1 MAQKKDGQNTLKSVG
16 VVFSF
21 MLKRYKFLFAL
32 VIVGILASSWAMV
45 QSTLFT
51 RTLIDEYIAPM
62 VMAAQQGQ
70 TPDFGPLG
78 AAIGRLVVVALIG
91 VLSMYMYNRL
101 MVTISQGTL
110 RDLRVEV
117 FEHME
122 SLPIQYF
129 DTHAHGDIMSIYTN
143 DIDTLRQLMSQT
155 VPNFINSCV
164 TLVMV
169 FVSMVAL
176 SLPLTGVTLAMVA
189 VMLFASARIGAA
201 SAKHFGDQQKNLG
214 DVNGFIEETIS
225 GQKVVKVFCHERLAI
240 ADFHKR
246 NHALRDSAT
255 KANTLAGIL
264 MPVVFALGQISY
276 VLCAIVGSYIAV
288 SSGLISLGTLVS
300 FLSLNQSFTEPITRI
315 SQQLSAI
322 TQAGAGAARILEMLA
337 QKSEEDEGYVDL
349 VRVRQ
354 AADGSLEES
363 QERTGKWA
371 WKHPH
376 QKEGTVTYM
385 PLMGE
390 LVMDGVDFGYVP
402 EKQILHDIRLFALPG
417 QKIAFVGATGAG
429 KTTITNLINR
439 FYDIDDGKVRYDGIN
454 ITKIK
459 KPALRRSLG
468 MVLQDPHLFTGSVMD
483 NIRYGRLDAT
493 DEECIAAAQ
502 LVSAHDFIKRLP
514 EGYNT
519 QITGDGGNL
528 SAGQRQLLTIA
539 RAAVADPPALIL
551 DEATS
556 SIDTRT
562 EQLVQAGMDALMK
575 GRTTFVIA
583 HRLST
588 VRDADCIMVME
599 QGRIIERGTHD
610 ELIAA
615 RGRYFELYTGNQ
627 IGAE

>member
-1 MAQKKDGQNTLKSVG
+1 MAHNKQEKQQNTLSSVRAI
-16 VVFSF
+16 FAF
-21 MLKRYKFLFAL
+21 MLKRYKALFAL
-32 VIVGILASSWAMV
+32 VIVGILLSSWAMV

-51 RTLIDEYIAPM
+51 RSLIDDYITPM
-62 VMAAQQGQ
+62 LTQGN
-70 TPDFGPLG
+70 PDFGPLG
-78 AAIGRLVVVALIG
+78 AAIGRLALIAVVG
-91 VLSMYMYNRL
+91 VCSMYMYNRL

-122 SLPIQYF
+122 SLPIKYF
-129 DTHAHGDIMSIYTN
+129 DTHSHGDIMSIYTN
-143 DIDTLRQLMSQT
+143 DIDTLRQLISQT
-155 VPNFINSCV
+155 IPNFINSCTTIVMVLISMIALSIPLTLV

-169 FVSMVAL
+169 
-176 SLPLTGVTLAMVA
+176 G
-189 VMLFASARIGAA
+189 VMLFASGRIGGA
-201 SAKHFGDQQKNLG
+201 SAKHFGAQQKNLG

-225 GQKVVKVFCHERLAI
+225 GQKVVKVFCHEERSI
-240 ADFHKR
+240 GDFHKR
-246 NHALRDSAT
+246 NHSLRDAAMR
-255 KANTLAGIL
+255 ANTLAGIL
-264 MPVVFALGQISY
+264 MPVVFALGEISY
-276 VLCAIVGSYIAV
+276 VLCAIVGSYLAV
-288 SSGLISLGTLVS
+288 SAGLLSLGTLVS

-322 TQAGAGAARILEMLA
+322 TQAGAGAGRVLA
-337 QKSEEDEGYVDL
+337 LLAEEPESDEGYVEL
-349 VRVRQ
+349 VCARLGE
-354 AADGSLEES
+354 DGKIEETT
-363 QERTGKWA
+363 ERTGHWA
-371 WKHPH
+371 WRHPH
-376 QKEGTVTYM
+376 QADGTVTYM

-390 LVMDGVDFGYVP
+390 LVVDGVDFGYVP

-439 FYDIDDGKVRYDGIN
+439 FYDIDDGKIRYDGIN

-459 KPALRRSLG
+459 KPELRRSLG
-468 MVLQDPHLFTGSVMD
+468 MVLQDPHLFTGTVMD

-493 DEECIAAAQ
+493 DEECIAAAK
-502 LVSAHDFIKRLP
+502 LTSADAFIRRLP
-514 EGYNT
+514 DGYNT
-519 QITGDGGNL
+519 VITGDGGNL

-556 SIDTRT
+556 SIDTHT

-575 GRTTFVIA
+575 DRTTFVIA

-615 RGRYFELYTGNQ
+615 HGKYYELYTGNQ
-627 IGAE
+627 IEAE